1 MTHWRKSRNRSSRR
15 IESVWTGCGRQGI
28 FRYSQSRTEGVVEG
42 QECGV
47 GWECSVEKRVPEVRQ
62 EEFALK
68 KKVKVLYKGAA
79 AES

>member
-1 MTHWRKSRNRSSRR
+1 M
-15 IESVWTGCGRQGI
+15 
-28 FRYSQSRTEGVVEG
+28 VEG